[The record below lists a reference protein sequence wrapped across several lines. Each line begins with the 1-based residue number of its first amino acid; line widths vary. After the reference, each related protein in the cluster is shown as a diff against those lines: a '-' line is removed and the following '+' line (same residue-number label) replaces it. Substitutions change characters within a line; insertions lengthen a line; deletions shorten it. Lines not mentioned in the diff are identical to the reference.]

1 MEPME
6 QPSENEHATSFRD
19 LVLPVWN
26 RLWVVALV
34 TAVVLGAAV
43 GLTFVQTPLYE
54 ADIKVLVGQE
64 QGQTP
69 ENLASQVPGLQ
80 QLTQTMTTAVVT
92 RRVAGAV
99 ISELN
104 LSMSPEDFLENLSV
118 EQINSTQFIEIKY
131 RDPSPERAKRIANTL
146 GEVFSGQVSE
156 VSPSA
161 NAVTATV
168 WEKAAVPEEPA
179 SPSLLLNVLAGLVLG
194 LMLGVAL
201 AFLLEYLDDSWRSP
215 EEVEQISGVPTFGI
229 IPVFEKPK
237 SRKEA

>member
-1 MEPME
+1 MELME
-6 QPSENEHATSFRD
+6 SPSQNEHAISFLD
-19 LVLPVWN
+19 LALPVWR

-34 TAVVLGAAV
+34 AAMTV
-43 GLTFVQTPLYE
+43 GVAAGFTFLQTPLYE

-64 QGQTP
+64 QGETP

-92 RRVAGAV
+92 RRIAGAV
-99 ISELN
+99 TQKLN
-104 LSMSPEDFLENLSV
+104 LPMSSEDFLENLSV

-131 RDPSPERAKRIANTL
+131 RDPDPEQAKRIANTL
-146 GEVFSGQVSE
+146 GEVFSEQVSQ

-168 WEKAAVPEEPA
+168 WEKAVAPEDPA
-179 SPSLLLNVLAGLVLG
+179 SPSLLRNGLAALVLG

-229 IPVFEKPK
+229 IPVFKMPK
-237 SRKEA
+237 SEKGA